1 MSIEDIFTKI
11 ANHMVEGI
19 MFHDQVSICYDFIGM
34 RRFAKD
40 HAEQYIEESKYY
52 RSLLHY
58 YLTHYHK
65 LLKIEIAP
73 MPQIF
78 PDGWH
83 RYDTFQVDIST
94 KKKKIKELT
103 NEWVNWERTTKTLY
117 QEMYYAAIE
126 EREIAAAM
134 YIQKLIKEV
143 TKELTRAE
151 QLLIDLESIDY
162 DMPTILTGW

>member
-19 MFHDQVSICYDFIGM
+19 AFHDQVSICYDFIGI
-34 RRFAKD
+34 RKFAKD
-40 HAEQYIEESKYY
+40 HAAQYMEESKYY

-58 YLTHYHK
+58 YSTHYHK
-65 LLKIEIAP
+65 LLKIEAAAIKP
-73 MPQIF
+73 MF
-78 PDGWH
+78 PEGWH

-103 NEWVNWERTTKTLY
+103 NEWVSWERTTKTLY
-117 QEMYYAAIE
+117 QEMYCAAINE
-126 EREIAAAM
+126 KEIDAAM
-134 YIQKLIKEV
+134 YIKKLIKDV
-143 TKELTRAE
+143 SKELKEAE

-162 DMPTILTGW
+162 DMPTIITRR